1 MIIASS
7 FGNLKRGVLVDTML
21 GHGASVLT
29 LAFTPD
35 SQMLASELVSRVRDQ
50 VWGQS
55 PADRTASNGLNPL
68 NQLLFTVTNHS
79 SSINE
84 LIFTPNDKLISGAD
98 TTARFGRD

>member
-1 MIIASS
+1 MIIDIKLWTEA
-7 FGNLKRGVLVDTML
+7 RRLVEPLL

-29 LAFTPD
+29 SRLRPD
-35 SQMLASELVSRVRDQ
+35 SQMLASGMVSRVRDQ
-50 VWGQS
+50 GMGPESRRTDSQQWLE
-55 PADRTASNGLNPL
+55 PAY
-68 NQLLFTVTNHS
+68 QLLFTVTNHS